1 MTRDRATMLEGL
13 CWLLAGLGMMF
24 AIVKFAITA
33 QN

>member
-1 MTRDRATMLEGL
+1 MTRDQGTMLEGL
-13 CWLLAGLGMMF
+13 CWLLTGIGIMF